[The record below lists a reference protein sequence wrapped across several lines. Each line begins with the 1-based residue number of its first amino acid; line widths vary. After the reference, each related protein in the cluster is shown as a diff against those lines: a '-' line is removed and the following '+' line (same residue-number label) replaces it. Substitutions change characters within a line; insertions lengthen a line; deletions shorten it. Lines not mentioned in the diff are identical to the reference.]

1 MFEIVGGILV
11 LLLTVLFSGI
21 KAVKDSSALVIYR
34 CGKISR
40 CVGPGLQFVFPLI
53 EKSES
58 FDTRIVTLPIE
69 HLSEIT
75 MDNYPVN
82 MSAVCFYQIS
92 DPKRCAA
99 KIQDVAAAVQ
109 QACEISMRT
118 MVGQHD
124 VRHLLSDKM
133 RINFTLK
140 TILERRLREFGVRVV
155 SIEVKEVQLT
165 TEGWKAI
172 AADPKGQNGNGMK
185 LAQAAEES
193 LLRMDPLR
201 DD

>member
-21 KAVKDSSALVIYR
+21 KAVKDANALVIYR
-34 CGKISR
+34 FGKISR

-53 EKSES
+53 EKSDS
-58 FDTRIVTLPIE
+58 FDTRIVTLPLE

-82 MSAVCFYQIS
+82 VSAVCFYQIS
-92 DPKRCAA
+92 DPKRCAT
-99 KIQDVAAAVQ
+99 KVQNVEEAVR
-109 QACEISMRT
+109 QACELSMRT

-124 VRHLLSDKM
+124 VRHLLSDKV
-133 RINFTLK
+133 RINWTLK
-140 TILERRLREFGVRVV
+140 TVLERRLREFGVKVV

-165 TEGWKAI
+165 NEGWKAI
-172 AADPKGQNGNGMK
+172 ASDRSAENGNGLK
-185 LAQAAEES
+185 LAQKTEDS

>member
-1 MFEIVGGILV
+1 MFEIVGGMLV

-21 KAVKDSSALVIYR
+21 KAVKDANALVIYR
-34 CGKISR
+34 FGKISR

-53 EKSES
+53 EKSET
-58 FDTRIVTLPIE
+58 FDTRIITLPIE

-75 MDNYPVN
+75 MDHYPVN
-82 MSAVCFYQIS
+82 VSAVCFYQVA

-99 KIQDVAAAVQ
+99 KIQDVGKAVE
-109 QACEISMRT
+109 QACEVSMRT

-124 VRHLLSDKM
+124 VRHLLSDKV
-133 RINFTLK
+133 RINWTLK

-165 TEGWKAI
+165 NEGWKSI
-172 AADPKGQNGNGMK
+172 AKGHKDDQGNGLK
-185 LAQAAEES
+185 LAHAKEDS
-193 LLRMDPLR
+193 LLRLDPLR